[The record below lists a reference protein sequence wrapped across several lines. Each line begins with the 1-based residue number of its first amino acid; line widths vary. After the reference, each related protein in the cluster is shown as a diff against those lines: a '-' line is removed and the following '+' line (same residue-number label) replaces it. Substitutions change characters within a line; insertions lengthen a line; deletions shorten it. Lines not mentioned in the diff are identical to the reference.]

1 MPPHSASASTS
12 SKRTSRRGAS
22 ASKAKRGAP
31 AWPSSQAPKQPGE
44 NSETTRTL
52 VAILDSN
59 GNLTGCTAALEKV
72 LLRSRDSLAGTSF
85 FDLIQS
91 PGRTEVQMG
100 FQRLLTGHPPADLHA
115 GLIRGDRTVVWMM
128 LRAALSPQKTAI
140 LLEASLMESPMSP
153 PTSREVLPAHLVL
166 NEIEEGVL
174 IADATQAELPVI
186 DVNPG
191 FSQLSGYTR
200 AETLG
205 RAIHFL
211 ADGNTNRRLLDAT
224 IATALGG
231 SRASAELGLSRKDG
245 SPLWIR
251 LTLIPL
257 RDAAGKVERVLAIH
271 LDVSERRIVF
281 DALREKHVALTGA
294 LESLQK
300 TKEAIVQRERMHAL
314 GKMASGI
321 VHDFNNLLAPIL
333 GFTELLLTFPSMIED
348 TAKVSTYLQKIR
360 TAATDGAA
368 VVSRLREFY
377 RSREEAEEPEE
388 FSPQHAIEE
397 ILDLTRHRWLNEAQ
411 AQGHEIKVDVDLQQT
426 SRVMGVVAE
435 IRQALTN
442 LVLNAADAMPEGGT
456 LSVRTCGVGN
466 WVCIQISDTGTGMTP
481 ETRMRCFEPFFTTKG
496 KSGTGL
502 GLAIVFGI
510 VERHRGRLDLQ
521 SEPGRGTTFTIWLPA
536 STDGANK
543 GVMLNSA
550 SKDTNVRPLHIL
562 LVDDEDLFLEVV
574 SENLLGMGH
583 SVDCFTDPTA
593 ALETFYKQR
602 YDLVIT
608 DRAMPGMT
616 GDQLAMRVREYQ
628 PSLPVVLLTGFG
640 SIIKQSGEQPPN
652 ISEVLPKP
660 LSQQMLREMLVRYGG
675 SSGEACA

>member
-1 MPPHSASASTS
+1 MTPHSAQRPTPA
-12 SKRTSRRGAS
+12 KRKPGRAAKQKKGAARWPVS
-22 ASKAKRGAP
+22 QAGKGPCEPSKAGRA
-31 AWPSSQAPKQPGE
+31 
-44 NSETTRTL
+44 L
-52 VAILDSN
+52 VAILDS
-59 GNLTGCTAALEKV
+59 TGRLSGSTAALEKV
-72 LLRSRDSLAGTSF
+72 LHRTSDSLVGTSF
-85 FDLIQS
+85 FDLLQS
-91 PGRTEVQMG
+91 SDRMEVRMG
-100 FQRLLTGHPPADLHA
+100 FQRLLAGQPPADLHA
-115 GLIRGDRTVVWMM
+115 GLSRSDGSIVWMT
-128 LRAALSPQKTAI
+128 LRPSLSPQKTAI
-140 LLEASLMESPMSP
+140 LLEASLIESPMSP
-153 PTSREVLPAHLVL
+153 SREVLPPHLVL

-174 IADATQAELPVI
+174 IADATHADLPVI

-224 IATALGG
+224 IATALAG
-231 SRASAELGLSRKDG
+231 SRASAELGLSRRDG

-257 RDAAGKVERVLAIH
+257 PNATGKIERLLAIH

-333 GFTELLLTFPSMIED
+333 GFTELLLTFPSMMED
-348 TAKVSTYLQKIR
+348 TTKVSTYLQKIR

-388 FSPQHAIEE
+388 FSPQHAVEQVLE
-397 ILDLTRHRWLNEAQ
+397 LTRHRWLNEAQ
-411 AQGHEIKVDVDLQQT
+411 ASGHEIAVDADLRET
-426 SRVMGVVAE
+426 PLVMGVVAE

-456 LSVRTCGVGN
+456 ISVRTRGVGN
-466 WVCIQISDTGTGMTP
+466 WVCIQIADTGTGMTP

-496 KSGTGL
+496 KFGTGL

-510 VERHRGRLDLQ
+510 VERHRGRMDLD

-536 STDGANK
+536 SIDGANK
-543 GVMLNSA
+543 GVVLNA
-550 SKDTNVRPLHIL
+550 AAKDTNVRPLRIL

-574 SENLLGMGH
+574 SENLLVMGH

-593 ALETFYKQR
+593 ALENFYKQR

-616 GDQLAMRVREYQ
+616 GDQLAMRAREYQ
-628 PSLPVVLLTGFG
+628 PSIPVVLLTGFG
-640 SIIKQSGEQPPN
+640 NIIKQSGEQPPN

-675 SSGEACA
+675 SSGGEACA

>member
-1 MPPHSASASTS
+1 MVIMDS
-12 SKRTSRRGAS
+12 SGRLR
-22 ASKAKRGAP
+22 
-31 AWPSSQAPKQPGE
+31 E
-44 NSETTRTL
+44 
-52 VAILDSN
+52 
-59 GNLTGCTAALEKV
+59 CTAAFENALGRSRGSLIGTPLVELTQDEDRV
-72 LLRSRDSLAGTSF
+72 SVQMALQRLRS
-85 FDLIQS
+85 
-91 PGRTEVQMG
+91 
-100 FQRLLTGHPPADLHA
+100 GHPPADLTV
-115 GLIRGDRTVVWMM
+115 GLKRADETVAWMI
-128 LRAALSPQKTAI
+128 LRPSLSPDKSAI
-140 LLEASLMESPMSP
+140 LLDVSQTVSPMEAI
-153 PTSREVLPAHLVL
+153 REVLPAHLVL

-174 IADATQAELPVI
+174 IADATQKNLPVI

-191 FSQLSGYTR
+191 FSQLSGYSR

-205 RAIHFL
+205 RTIHFL
-211 ADGNTNRRLLDAT
+211 ADGNTNRPRLEAT

-231 SRASAELGLSRKDG
+231 ARSSAELGLSRKDG

-257 RDAAGKVERVLAIH
+257 TDASGEVVRILAIH

-281 DALREKHVALTGA
+281 DALREKHAALTEA

-321 VHDFNNLLAPIL
+321 VHDFNNLLSPIL
-333 GFTELLLTFPSMIED
+333 GFTELLLTFPVMLED
-348 TAKVSTYLQKIR
+348 TAKVSTYLQRIR
-360 TAATDGAA
+360 TAANDGAA

-377 RSREEAEEPEE
+377 RSREEAEQPEG
-388 FSPQHAIEE
+388 FSALEAVEE
-397 ILDLTRHRWLNEAQ
+397 TLELTRHRWRNEAQ
-411 AQGHEIKVDVDLQQT
+411 AHGQEIKVEVDLQQAPP
-426 SRVMGVVAE
+426 VMGVVAE

-442 LVLNAADAMPEGGT
+442 LVLNAVDAMPDGGT
-456 LSVRTCGVGN
+456 LTLRTFGVGK
-466 WVCIQISDTGTGMTP
+466 WVCIQIGDTGTGMTP

-496 KSGTGL
+496 KAGTGL

-510 VERHRGRLDLQ
+510 IERHRGRVELQ

-536 STDGANK
+536 SISVADKGLVLNAAATDAN
-543 GVMLNSA
+543 L
-550 SKDTNVRPLHIL
+550 RPLHVL

-628 PSLPVVLLTGFG
+628 PSIPIVLLTGFG
-640 SIIKQSGEQPPN
+640 NLIKQSGEQPAN
-652 ISEVLPKP
+652 FSEVLPKP
-660 LSQQMLREMLVRYGG
+660 LTQQMLRGMLSRYGG
-675 SSGEACA
+675 SCGAACA